1 VGHLVAAAGIT
12 RASPIT
18 DLLIGL
24 FLIAL
29 GSVLGF
35 DVKGIS
41 STFHRNTS
49 SSLRGTKK
57 RDYDPWRGLNPFKL
71 GGWGFLGIGI
81 IILVFGATNIA

>member
-12 RASPIT
+12 RASPIA

-35 DVKGIS
+35 DVKGIRRH
-41 STFHRNTS
+41 STVKLLARSVGHRNVTTIHGVDLIHS
-49 SSLRGTKK
+49 SWEDGAS
-57 RDYDPWRGLNPFKL
+57 WV
-71 GGWGFLGIGI
+71 
-81 IILVFGATNIA
+81 LV